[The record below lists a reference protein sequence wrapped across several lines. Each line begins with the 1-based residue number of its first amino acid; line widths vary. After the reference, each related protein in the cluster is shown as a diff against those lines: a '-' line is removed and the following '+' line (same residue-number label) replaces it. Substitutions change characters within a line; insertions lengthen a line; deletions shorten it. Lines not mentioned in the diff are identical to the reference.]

1 MSLLYL
7 RIKKV
12 ETKFDAVIIGGGAA
26 GFMAAIQAA
35 ETAPRTRVAIL
46 EKSSKLLSKVRISGG
61 GRCNVTNSERDL
73 KQFSRAYPRGE
84 KFMFRLLHQFGPA
97 DTVNWF
103 AQRGVKLVAEDD
115 GRMFPSSNSS
125 DEIVQCLMH
134 AAENAGV
141 QIITNKGVESFKQL
155 DLGGFELLS
164 KSDTFQTKC
173 LIIASGGNQK
183 LFDYDWLKL
192 HALNIVAPVP
202 SLFTFNMPKHP
213 ICSLMGL
220 SSEARVKTEVAR
232 TEETGPV
239 LVTHWGLSGPAVL
252 RSSARAA
259 RDLAAVNYV
268 FKVGINW
275 LPELTQ
281 DEVYDWLLNQ
291 KEHAG
296 NKKVKSK
303 VFDGIPQR
311 LWEYLLAQT
320 GLENESTW
328 SSCSN
333 KSLRNF
339 AERITSERF
348 DIEGKTTFKEEFV
361 TAGGVSLNEIDAQ
374 TCMSKKIPGLYF
386 AGEVLDSDG
395 ITGGFNFQ
403 QAWSSGWIAG
413 SAAGKALFTPK

>member
-1 MSLLYL
+1 MEV
-7 RIKKV
+7 R
-12 ETKFDAVIIGGGAA
+12 KFDAIIIGGGAA
-26 GFMAAIQAA
+26 GFMAAIQTA
-35 ETAPRTRVAIL
+35 ETAVGTRVAIL

-73 KQFSRAYPRGE
+73 HRFAGAYPRGT

-97 DTVNWF
+97 DTVEWF
-103 AQRGVKLVAEDD
+103 ARRGVKLVAEAD

-134 AAENAGV
+134 AAQTAGIEIFMN
-141 QIITNKGVESFKQL
+141 QQVESFKCM
-155 DLGGFELLS
+155 DDGGFELFTT
-164 KSDTFQTKC
+164 SDSFQTKN
-173 LIIASGGNQK
+173 LVVASGGHQK
-183 LFDYDWLKL
+183 LNDYAWLKQHNL
-192 HALNIVAPVP
+192 SVATPVP

-220 SSEARVKTEVAR
+220 SSEARVKTNVSKN
-232 TEETGPV
+232 EETGPV

-259 RDLAAVNYV
+259 RELAEANYL
-268 FKVGINW
+268 FRVGINW

-281 DEVYDWLLNQ
+281 DEVFEWLMRQ

-296 NKKVKSK
+296 NRKIKTK
-303 VFDGIPQR
+303 VFDGLPQR
-311 LWEYLLAQT
+311 LWEYLLSQVELD
-320 GLENESTW
+320 GENSW
-328 SSCSN
+328 SMCNN
-333 KSLRNF
+333 KALRQL

-348 DIEGKTTFKEEFV
+348 DIQGKTTFKEEFV
-361 TAGGVSLNEIDAQ
+361 TAGGISLNEIDAQ
-374 TCMSKKIPGLYF
+374 TCMSKKINGLYF

-403 QAWSSGWIAG
+403 QAWSSGWITGTAIG
-413 SAAGKALFTPK
+413 AALNR

>member
-1 MSLLYL
+1 
-7 RIKKV
+7 
-12 ETKFDAVIIGGGAA
+12 
-26 GFMAAIQAA
+26 MAAIQVT
-35 ETAPRTRVAIL
+35 ETAAGKRVAIL

-103 AQRGVKLVAEDD
+103 AKRGVKLVTEAD

-125 DEIVQCLMH
+125 NEIVQCLMH
-134 AAENAGV
+134 AAQNSGV
-141 QIITNKGVESFKQL
+141 EILMNQPVESFKCMNG
-155 DLGGFELLS
+155 GGFELS
-164 KSDTFQTKC
+164 TKADTFQSKC

-183 LFDYDWLKL
+183 LSDYEWLKE
-192 HALNIVAPVP
+192 HNLNISAPVP
-202 SLFTFNMPKHP
+202 SLFTFNIPKHP

-220 SSEARVKTEVAR
+220 SSEARVKTEVAK

-259 RDLAAVNYV
+259 RELAVANYS

-281 DEVYDWLLNQ
+281 DEVFEWLLNQ

-296 NKKVKSK
+296 NRKIKTK
-303 VFDGIPQR
+303 VFDGVPQR
-311 LWEYLLAQT
+311 LWDYLLSQS
-320 GLENESTW
+320 GMDGESSWNT
-328 SSCSN
+328 CSN
-333 KSLRNF
+333 KSLRQL

-348 DIEGKTTFKEEFV
+348 EIEGKTTFKEEFV
-361 TAGGVSLNEIDAQ
+361 TAGGVSLHELDPQ
-374 TCMSKKIPGLYF
+374 TCMAKKIPGLYF

-413 SAAGKALFTPK
+413 TAAGKALITNK

>member
-1 MSLLYL
+1 L
-7 RIKKV
+7 K
-12 ETKFDAVIIGGGAA
+12 TKFDAIIIGGGAA
-26 GFMAAIQAA
+26 GFMAAIQVA
-35 ETAPRTRVAIL
+35 EIAPGASVAIL

-103 AQRGVKLVAEDD
+103 AKRGVKLVAEDD

-125 DEIVQCLMH
+125 DEIVQSLLH
-134 AAENAGV
+134 AAKTAGV
-141 QIITNKGVESFKQL
+141 EILMNQQVESFKCI
-155 DLGGFELLS
+155 DGGGFEVRT
-164 KSDTFQTKC
+164 KSDTFQTKY

-183 LFDYDWLKL
+183 SHDYEWLNQ

-202 SLFTFNMPKHP
+202 SLFTFNMLKHP

-259 RDLAAVNYV
+259 RELAVANYS

-311 LWEYLLAQT
+311 LWEYLLTQS
-320 GLENESTW
+320 GLDGENSWNT
-328 SSCSN
+328 CSN
-333 KSLRNF
+333 KSLRQF

-374 TCMSKKIPGLYF
+374 TCMAKKIPGLYF

-413 SAAGKALFTPK
+413 SSVGKALFTSK